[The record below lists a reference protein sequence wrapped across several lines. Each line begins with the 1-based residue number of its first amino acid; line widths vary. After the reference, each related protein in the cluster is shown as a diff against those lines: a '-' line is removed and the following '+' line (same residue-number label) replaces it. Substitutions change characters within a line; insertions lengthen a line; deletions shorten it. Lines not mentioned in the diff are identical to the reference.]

1 MNRKVSFLV
10 VFLVYCSI
18 GYSQKVKYKDLVLL
32 LNSKQYEVAEPHLK
46 RYLKSDDDTPHA
58 FLFMGIVFQEKSMA
72 NDLLKHTPI
81 LLANSDSALFF
92 FDKAYNTITERELKK
107 HDEYYVEMFSRR
119 DPRTGDF
126 GVKFSDVRLDLET
139 RVKNIKDRK
148 EKAKELKKHFVE
160 SERLYLLSAEQ
171 FKAIQSK
178 FNSQSSF
185 FLRSDE
191 VLVQQLTKL
200 AQTYDSALIAFGN
213 YRTALKAIQKP
224 NYNQQLIP
232 KEITDFKKDGIDPI
246 DFFTDDLR
254 IWDYKRWAKSSLET
268 IESVINPL
276 RERLIAYDISLNK
289 LDLKLKRDSVS
300 IVSDLDHLE
309 DGLLYAQLSKYDP
322 NPLPLSIFEMK
333 KADLRYKSSVV
344 AHKPFKDTSNLM
356 LKLSFLNEELKYVD
370 RLDSLAK
377 KLLERDIA
385 VEGENYQHFITK
397 SYGNQAVLNSLVKTT
412 QDFANREKLKKE
424 LDWESTMQTTKWAID
439 EKDSIPLFFEQSRDL
454 KFKPL
459 LILENKYTIG
469 LQYSDSTA
477 TGYLYSITPSRRP
490 DVKATFEVDKTS
502 FTKRNLP
509 ILKCVS
515 TTDALQQVF
524 FSLIYAESKVQE
536 RFPVTITKVYRSDGL
551 AWSVNLQLDFMPTEL
566 IYNADTAEL
575 SIKISTMGEN
585 KIIVID
591 KNGKQIQ

>member
-10 VFLVYCSI
+10 VFLVYCSL

-32 LNSKQYEVAEPHLK
+32 LNAKQFETAEPHLK
-46 RYLKSDDDTPHA
+46 KYLKENDDNPHA
-58 FLFMGIVFQEKSMA
+58 YLFMGIIFQEKSLV
-72 NDLLKHTPI
+72 NDILKHTPI
-81 LLANSDSALFF
+81 LLANSDSALLF
-92 FDKAYNTITERELKK
+92 FDKAYNSITEREIKK
-107 HDEYYVEMFSRR
+107 HDEYYEEMFSRR

-139 RVKNIKDRK
+139 RVKNIKERK
-148 EKAKELKKHFVE
+148 EKAKELKKYFVE
-160 SERLYLLSAEQ
+160 SERLYLASVEQ

-178 FNSQSSF
+178 FSSQSSF

-191 VLVQQLTKL
+191 ALVQQLTDL
-200 AQTYDSALIAFGN
+200 AKTYDSVLSVFGN
-213 YRTALKAIQKP
+213 YRTALKAIQKS
-224 NYNQQLIP
+224 NYNQQLNP
-232 KEITDFKKDGIDPI
+232 QEITDFRKDGTAPV
-246 DFFTDDLR
+246 DFFSEDLR
-254 IWDYKRWAKSSLET
+254 IWDYKRWGKSSVET
-268 IESVINPL
+268 IETVIIPL

-289 LDLKLKRDSVS
+289 LDLKIKRDSVS

-322 NPLPLSIFEMK
+322 TPLPLSIFEMK

-344 AHKPFKDTSNLM
+344 AHKPFKDTINVM
-356 LKLSFLNEELKYVD
+356 LKLSFLDEELKYVD
-370 RLDSLAK
+370 QLDSLTK

-385 VEGENYQHFITK
+385 KEGENYQHFITK
-397 SYGNQAVLNSLVKTT
+397 SYGNQTVLNSLVKTT

-424 LDWESTMQTTKWAID
+424 VEWENTMQATKWAISGI
-439 EKDSIPLFFEQSRDL
+439 DSIPLFFEQSRDL

-459 LILENKYTIG
+459 LILDNKYTIG
-469 LQYSDSTA
+469 LQYNDSTA
-477 TGYLYSITPSRRP
+477 TGYLYSITNSRRP
-490 DVKATFEVDKTS
+490 DVKASFEVDKIS

-509 ILKCVS
+509 ILKCIS

-524 FSLIYAESKVQE
+524 FSLIYAESKVEE
-536 RFPVTITKVYRSDGL
+536 RFPVTVTKVYRSDGL

>member
-1 MNRKVSFLV
+1 MV
-10 VFLVYCSI
+10 VFLVYCSL

-32 LNSKQYEVAEPHLK
+32 LNAKQFETAEPHLK
-46 RYLKSDDDTPHA
+46 KYLKENDDNPHA
-58 FLFMGIVFQEKSMA
+58 YLFMGIIFQEKSLV
-72 NDLLKHTPI
+72 NDILKHTPI
-81 LLANSDSALFF
+81 LLANSDSALLF
-92 FDKAYNTITERELKK
+92 FDKAYNSITEREIKK
-107 HDEYYVEMFSRR
+107 HDEYYEEMFSRR

-139 RVKNIKDRK
+139 RVKNIKERK
-148 EKAKELKKHFVE
+148 EKAKELKKYFVE
-160 SERLYLLSAEQ
+160 SERLYLASVEQ

-178 FNSQSSF
+178 FSSQSSF

-191 VLVQQLTKL
+191 ALVQQLTDL
-200 AQTYDSALIAFGN
+200 AKTYDSVLSVFGN
-213 YRTALKAIQKP
+213 YRTALKAIQKS
-224 NYNQQLIP
+224 NYNQQLNP
-232 KEITDFKKDGIDPI
+232 QEITDFRKDGTAPV
-246 DFFTDDLR
+246 DFFSEDLR
-254 IWDYKRWAKSSLET
+254 IWDYKRWGKSSVET
-268 IESVINPL
+268 IETVIIPL

-289 LDLKLKRDSVS
+289 LDLKIKRDSVS

-322 NPLPLSIFEMK
+322 TPLPLSIFEMK

-344 AHKPFKDTSNLM
+344 AHKPFKDTINVM
-356 LKLSFLNEELKYVD
+356 LKLSFLDEELKYVD
-370 RLDSLAK
+370 QLDSLTK

-385 VEGENYQHFITK
+385 KEGENYQHFITK
-397 SYGNQAVLNSLVKTT
+397 SYGNQTVLNSLVKTT

-424 LDWESTMQTTKWAID
+424 VEWENTMQATKWAISGI
-439 EKDSIPLFFEQSRDL
+439 DSIPLFFEQSRDL

-459 LILENKYTIG
+459 LILDNKYTIG
-469 LQYSDSTA
+469 LQYNDSTA
-477 TGYLYSITPSRRP
+477 TGYLYSITNSRRP
-490 DVKATFEVDKTS
+490 DVKASFEVDKIS

-509 ILKCVS
+509 ILKCIS

-524 FSLIYAESKVQE
+524 FSLIYAESKVEE
-536 RFPVTITKVYRSDGL
+536 RFPVTVTKVYRSDGL